1 MHQMTNPD
9 LHKGWKCF
17 TVLADE
23 QTKQYKP
30 HAQLACLHVL
40 MLPYV
45 KNQSVQYIYSHAR
58 DMALSLTAHFW

>member
-23 QTKQYKP
+23 QTKQCEP
-30 HAQLACLHVL
+30 HAQLACLRPHVTVCKKPVYSIYIA
-40 MLPYV
+40 MLETW
-45 KNQSVQYIYSHAR
+45 
-58 DMALSLTAHFW
+58 L